1 MSNAM
6 YPAVFNEFEQFR
18 AEYGPVDKLPTKVFL
33 AGLDNGEST
42 EVCYYFKT
50 LFNNLFST
58 IMLFETSF
66 VDVCLN

>member
-42 EVCYYFKT
+42 EVCYTLKHFFTIYFRPSCSLKQV
-50 LFNNLFST
+50 LL
-58 IMLFETSF
+58 MF
-66 VDVCLN
+66 V